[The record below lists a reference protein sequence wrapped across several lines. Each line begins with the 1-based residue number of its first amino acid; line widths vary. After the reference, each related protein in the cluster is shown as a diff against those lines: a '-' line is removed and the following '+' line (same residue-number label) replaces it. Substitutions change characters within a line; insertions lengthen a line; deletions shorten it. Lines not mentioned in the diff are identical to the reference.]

1 MVLYTNGR
9 TRQLSLGALDALKEF
24 YKERDDQLKKFE
36 DLKAQ
41 AEADLDAKEKLT
53 MDTFQE
59 DWNHSQFWVGFLKL
73 RNMDEKF
80 NIDRDRIV

>member
-1 MVLYTNGR
+1 MMMRRREFILYAKSLCANR
-9 TRQLSLGALDALKEF
+9 FTRQLSLDALDALKEF

-59 DWNHSQFWVGFLKL
+59 DWNHSQFWVSFV
-73 RNMDEKF
+73 E
-80 NIDRDRIV
+80 IQS